1 MSRLSHVRIHQEG
14 CVNTEFGNHTVSDA
28 LVDVNLA
35 ESSAP
40 VTPRNVDYAPGRDSD
55 QEEYMVA
62 RADLP
67 SPLVAISKGN
77 KAPLGADIM
86 LAKSGGNPDGTMPH
100 AA

>member
-1 MSRLSHVRIHQEG
+1 M
-14 CVNTEFGNHTVSDA
+14 VNDA

-40 VTPRNVDYAPGRDSD
+40 VTPKNVDYTPGRDSD

-67 SPLVAISKGN
+67 LPLVVTS
-77 KAPLGADIM
+77 
-86 LAKSGGNPDGTMPH
+86 
-100 AA
+100 

>member
-1 MSRLSHVRIHQEG
+1 MNHK
-14 CVNTEFGNHTVSDA
+14 VNDA

-35 ESSAP
+35 ESSALA
-40 VTPRNVDYAPGRDSD
+40 TPRNVDYAPGGDSD
-55 QEEYMVA
+55 QKEYMVA

-77 KAPLGADIM
+77 KALLGAGIM
-86 LAKSGGNPDGTMPH
+86 LAKSGGNPDGRTPH

>member
-1 MSRLSHVRIHQEG
+1 M
-14 CVNTEFGNHTVSDA
+14 NHTVNDA

-40 VTPRNVDYAPGRDSD
+40 VTPRNVNHTPGRDSD
-55 QEEYMVA
+55 QEEYIVA

-67 SPLVAISKGN
+67 SNLVAISKGN
-77 KAPLGADIM
+77 KALLGAGSM
-86 LAKSGGNPDGTMPH
+86 LARSGGNPDGTTPH

>member
-14 CVNTEFGNHTVSDA
+14 CVDTEFVNHTVSEA

-40 VTPRNVDYAPGRDSD
+40 VTPRNVDYAPGRDND

-67 SPLVAISKGN
+67 SPLAAISKGN
-77 KAPLGADIM
+77 KAHLGAGTM
-86 LAKSGGNPDGTMPH
+86 LAKSGGNPDGATPH
-100 AA
+100 AT